1 MEKREVI
8 TYIAEKLKSY
18 GATVLDY
25 NGDSFIGIRNP
36 NSTLDMAFAFY
47 DEVFTVEFAFQ
58 AARFSYDDYKD
69 APIYAEKLLT
79 GKTVAVEL
87 FMQGKPI
94 FGGTRETPDISRISD
109 KVGFAKWYAC
119 GNETAE
125 TNILKFL
132 SGESVSAQIFGWK
145 ESYEIKF

>member
-1 MEKREVI
+1 MEKHEVI
-8 TYIAEKLKSY
+8 AYIAEKLKDY
-18 GATVLDY
+18 GASVLDY
-25 NGDSFIGIRNP
+25 NGDKFIGIRNP

-47 DEVFTVEFAFQ
+47 NEVFTVEFAYQ

-69 APIYAEKLLT
+69 APIYAEKLLS

-94 FGGTRETPDISRISD
+94 FGGTREKADISQIND
-109 KVGFAKWYAC
+109 KEGFAKWYTC
-119 GNETAE
+119 NNKEAE
-125 TNILKFL
+125 INILKFL
-132 SGESVSAQIFGWK
+132 SNEGVVAQVYGWQ